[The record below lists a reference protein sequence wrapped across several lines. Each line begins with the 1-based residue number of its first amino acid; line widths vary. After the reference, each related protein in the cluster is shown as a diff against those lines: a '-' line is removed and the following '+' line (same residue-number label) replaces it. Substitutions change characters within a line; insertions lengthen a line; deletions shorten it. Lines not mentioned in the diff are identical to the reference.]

1 MALLE
6 DSMVSMRLQFNERFL
21 SLRELKRQIV
31 YAVRRDN
38 MRIRDIDAEVGISL
52 YCTVYSIVSA
62 YASF

>member
-52 YCTVYSIVSA
+52 YFTVYSIVSA